1 MSLYAPIES
10 WSMPANVL
18 SDSISAMANDGKRG
32 NEGIV
37 LWLGQITGHE
47 ATITHL
53 VTLPERW
60 TRKFPDYLEVSAEAL
75 NTLAD
80 VAEALDVSL
89 VGQIHS
95 HPGTYVDLS
104 IPDRRFGISAPY
116 YLSVVAPH
124 YAQRPNMRWADC
136 GLHQFRPGMG
146 FCRLSSAEANRRL
159 SVTSTLHANKIA
171 LGEAQ

>member
-1 MSLYAPIES
+1 MSLYTPIEC
-10 WSMPANVL
+10 WNMPVNVL
-18 SDSISAMANDGKRG
+18 SDSILAMASDGKRG

-37 LWLGQITGHE
+37 LWLGRVTGHK

-53 VTLPERW
+53 VTLPECW
-60 TRKFPDYLEVSAEAL
+60 TRKRPDYLEVSAEAL
-75 NTLAD
+75 NALAD

-124 YAQRPNMRWADC
+124 YAQRSDTRWADC

-146 FCRLSSAEANRRL
+146 FCRLSSAEVNRCL

-171 LGEAQ
+171 LGDAQ

>member
-1 MSLYAPIES
+1 MSLYAPIER
-10 WSMPANVL
+10 WNMPANVL
-18 SDSISAMANDGKRG
+18 SDSIAAMADDGKRG

-53 VTLPERW
+53 VTLPEYW
-60 TRKFPDYLEVSAEAL
+60 TRKYPDYLEVSAEAL
-75 NTLAD
+75 NVLAD
-80 VAEALDVSL
+80 VAETLDVSL

-95 HPGTYVDLS
+95 HPGTYIDLS

-124 YAQRPNMRWADC
+124 YAQRPDTSWVDC
-136 GLHQFRPGMG
+136 GLHQFRSGMG
-146 FCRLSSAEANRRL
+146 FCRLSSAETNRRL
-159 SVTSTLHANKIA
+159 NVTGTLHAKPIA
-171 LGEAQ
+171 LGVAR